1 MAITRSTKAK
11 ERSDLAVLATSSAT
25 LAMGLGALLLSI
37 PPIKHVE
44 CVTDSRAL
52 LDSLA
57 EVSPMIIILDTDLAE
72 FEATPESVR
81 EASPQVLRVL
91 LSDNMAEFRELLS
104 DSQDTVVIKGADPGR
119 LARTFEYLLNN
130 RAIA

>member
-1 MAITRSTKAK
+1 MTGSSR

-37 PPIKHVE
+37 PPIAHVE

-57 EVSPMIIILDTDLAE
+57 QMTPTLIILDTDLAE
-72 FEATPESVR
+72 FETTLESVR
-81 EASPQVLRVL
+81 ALSPHVLRVL
-91 LSDNMAEFRELLS
+91 LSDNMNEFRELLS
-104 DSQDTVVIKGADPGR
+104 GSQDTVIIKGADPGR
-119 LARTFEYLLNN
+119 LARTFEYLLSN

>member
-1 MAITRSTKAK
+1 
-11 ERSDLAVLATSSAT
+11 
-25 LAMGLGALLLSI
+25 MGLGALLLSI
-37 PPIKHVE
+37 PPIAHVE

-57 EVSPMIIILDTDLAE
+57 EVSPMIVVLDTDLAG
-72 FEATPESVR
+72 FEATLASVR
-81 EASPQVLRVL
+81 ELSPQVLRVL
-91 LSDNMAEFRELLS
+91 LSDSMAEFRELLS

-119 LARTFEYLLNN
+119 LARTFEYLLSN